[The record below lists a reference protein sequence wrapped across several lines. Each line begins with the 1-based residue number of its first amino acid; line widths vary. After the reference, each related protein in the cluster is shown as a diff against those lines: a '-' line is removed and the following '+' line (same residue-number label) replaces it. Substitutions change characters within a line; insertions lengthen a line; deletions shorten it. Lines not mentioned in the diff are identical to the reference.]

1 MKLEVAKKVVR
12 KDVVKKIRKQ
22 SNGKVIFLGI
32 ETTKNNRSSNAGRVT
47 VRQEQKSSGK
57 VREWHRDE

>member
-1 MKLEVAKKVVR
+1 MELEVANKVVT
-12 KDVVKKIRKQ
+12 KDAVKEMRKQ

-32 ETTKNNRSSNAGRVT
+32 ETTKNNKSSNAGRVT

-57 VREWHRDE
+57 MTE